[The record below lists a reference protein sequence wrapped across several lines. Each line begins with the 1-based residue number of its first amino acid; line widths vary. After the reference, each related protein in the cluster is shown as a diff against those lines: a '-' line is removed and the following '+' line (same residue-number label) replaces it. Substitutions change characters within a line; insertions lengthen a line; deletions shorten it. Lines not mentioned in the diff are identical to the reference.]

1 MFTGKA
7 QQLTIYIGE
16 SDTWHHQSAYAA
28 ILEMLRRE
36 GCGGATVT
44 RGVAGFGASSVIHT
58 TAILRLSA
66 DLPIVITVIDRPARI
81 ERVLGVLKEMA
92 PQVLAT
98 LIDVEIVQ
106 SGMPF
111 KEGLPDVN
119 VGEVMRPDPISIGP
133 DDLVIR
139 VVELLLDRDFTA
151 LPVVDGD
158 RKVIGVISDSDLLSK
173 GGVNVALSLKRAA
186 DADFVREL
194 HRNLKSP
201 ERKVREVMTSPAV
214 TTTAG
219 ASLGAAAKV
228 MVARHLKR
236 LPVVD
241 GEGRLIGVLGRLDVL
256 NTIAAVR
263 LAEWHP
269 GAIAPQ
275 GRATVGDVLNKDVA
289 TVEQSATIEQLF
301 GLLVG
306 SSHKRVV
313 VVDTARHVVGI
324 VADSDLISRVSRET
338 WPGLFEILVS
348 HVPIEKVSAVAR
360 KHIAQVRARTA
371 AELMT
376 PSVVTVHQEMPVE
389 SALALSAEKRI
400 KRLPVVNSDGMLV
413 GIVGRS
419 EMLAALLAAEA
430 GGEDA
435 RL

>member
-7 QQLTIYIGE
+7 QQLTIYVGE

-44 RGVAGFGASSVIHT
+44 RGIAGFGATSVIHT
-58 TAILRLSA
+58 TSILRLSS
-66 DLPIVITVIDRPARI
+66 DLPIVITVIDRPARM
-81 ERVLGVLKEMA
+81 ERLLGPLKEMA
-92 PQVLAT
+92 PHALMT
-98 LIDVEIVQ
+98 LQDVEVVH

-111 KEGLPDVN
+111 KEGMPDVK
-119 VGEVMRPDPISIGP
+119 VSEVMRSDPISVGP
-133 DDLVIR
+133 DSPIIK

-151 LPVVDGD
+151 LPVVDEN
-158 RKVIGVISDSDLLSK
+158 RKVIGMVSDSDLLTR
-173 GGVNVALSLKRAA
+173 GGVRVTLSLKRAT
-186 DADFVREL
+186 DPEFVREL
-194 HRNLKSP
+194 HHDLKSADH
-201 ERKVREVMTSPAV
+201 KVREVMTTQVV
-214 TTTAG
+214 TTTAD
-219 ASLGAAAKV
+219 ASLGAAAKM
-228 MVARHLKR
+228 MVARRLKR

-241 GEGRLIGVLGRLDVL
+241 GDGRLIGILGRLDVL

-263 LAEWHP
+263 LAEWHS
-269 GAIAPQ
+269 GARLRGAH
-275 GRATVGDVLNKDVA
+275 ATVADVMTTDVP

-313 VVDTARHVVGI
+313 VIDGSRHVVGI
-324 VADSDLISRVSRET
+324 IADSDLISRVSRET
-338 WPGLFEILVS
+338 WPGLMEILVS
-348 HVPIEKVSAVAR
+348 HVPIDKVSAVAR

-376 PSVVTVHQEMPVE
+376 PEVVTVHEDMPVE

-400 KRLPVVNSDGMLV
+400 KRLPVVNSDGVLV

-419 EMLAALLAAEA
+419 EMLAALLASGEEEA
-430 GGEDA
+430 G
-435 RL
+435 L